1 MVKDKLHDYD
11 SLTDLVLI
19 NTSIFEF
26 MTEKINSRL
35 MKYKKELEAV
45 APEKAESLI
54 LEEDLANYN
63 YDKLEGQ
70 T

>member
-45 APEKAESLI
+45 APEKAES
-54 LEEDLANYN
+54 
-63 YDKLEGQ
+63 
-70 T
+70 